1 MSSIAKENVIFDS
14 KPSSGWFLEV
24 EGPEVDAAWLDLR
37 VLQRKCLKI
46 GSWEIYKFLQVIL
59 SVSSDIV
66 RVTV

>member
-14 KPSSGWFLEV
+14 KPSSGWFFV
-24 EGPEVDAAWLDLR
+24 AEGPEVDAAWLDLR
-37 VLQRKCLKI
+37 VLERKCLKI
-46 GSWEIYKFLQVIL
+46 CSWETYKFLQVIL